1 MKLHILRHADTEN
14 YAISGN
20 DIDRNLLPEGQARA
34 EKMGIFV
41 NEKLSRKIAVYCSSS
56 NRTKETAA
64 IIQSKFEFRNIQY
77 FQELYHANLS
87 QLLNF
92 IEDLKDQDAAF
103 LIGHNEGISDLV
115 SYLTRENIHL
125 NTCQFVTIELSAT
138 NWQEVSKD
146 SGHLIENYRPESL

>member
-115 SYLTRENIHL
+115 SYLTGENIHL